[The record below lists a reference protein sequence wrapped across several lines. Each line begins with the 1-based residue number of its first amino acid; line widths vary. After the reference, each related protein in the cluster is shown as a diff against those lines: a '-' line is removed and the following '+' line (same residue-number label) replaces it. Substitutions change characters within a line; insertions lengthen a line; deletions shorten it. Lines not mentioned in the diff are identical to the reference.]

1 MADNTN
7 TPDEKLRGS
16 IATKILMYGTIA
28 LGVVAVTLII
38 GALAVGTDKDKSIA
52 IVANVFN
59 ALLPVIATWVG
70 TVIAFYFGKENFAA
84 ASKSVQDMVT
94 AMTSDQKLKSISAKD
109 KNAIIPVSDIK
120 YYKYT
125 TEAEIAALKLSEVMK
140 FMNMN
145 AVMRLPF
152 IDSSNVVKYCIHRS
166 IFDKYI
172 ALIAFN
178 SPDLKITDLTFG
190 DFLKSTLDDIHVYVN
205 SSVEYVKEEST
216 LYDVKL
222 IMDNNSYCE
231 DVFLTKNGKKEEP
244 VMGWITNDKILENT
258 KV

>member
-1 MADNTN
+1 MATNTN
-7 TPDEKLRGS
+7 NPDESLRGS
-16 IATKILMYGTIA
+16 IATKILLYGTIA
-28 LGVVAVTLII
+28 LGAVALTLII
-38 GALAVGTDKDKSIA
+38 GAFAVGTDRDKSIA

-84 ASKSVQDMVT
+84 ANKSVQDMVT

-109 KNAIIPVSDIK
+109 KNAIIQVSDIK

-125 TEAEIAALKLSEVMK
+125 TEAEVAATKLSEVMK
-140 FMNMN
+140 FMNAN
-145 AVMRLPF
+145 SVMRLPF
-152 IDSSNVVKYCIHRS
+152 MDSNNVVKYCVHRS
-166 IFDKYI
+166 VFDKYI
-172 ALIAFN
+172 SMIAFN
-178 SPDLKITDLTFG
+178 HPDTKITDLTFS
-190 DFLKSTLDDIHVYVN
+190 DFLKSTIDDIQAYVT
-205 SSVEYVKEEST
+205 SSVEYVKEEAT

-222 IMDNNSYCE
+222 IMDNNRYCE

-244 VMGWITNDKILENT
+244 ILGWITNDKILENI

>member
-1 MADNTN
+1 MADNST

-16 IATKILMYGTIA
+16 IATKILLYGTIA

-38 GALAVGTDKDKSIA
+38 GALAVGSDKDKSIA

-125 TEAEIAALKLSEVMK
+125 TEAEIAAIKLSEVVK
-140 FMNMN
+140 FMNTN

-152 IDSSNVVKYCIHRS
+152 MDSANVLRYCVHRS

-172 ALIAFN
+172 STIALNNTDA
-178 SPDLKITDLTFG
+178 KIGDLTFG
-190 DFLKSTLDDIHVYVN
+190 DFLKSTIDEVHQYVT
-205 SSVEYVKEEST
+205 SSVEFVKEEST

-222 IMDNNSYCE
+222 IMDNNHYCE
-231 DVFLTKNGKKEEP
+231 DVFLTKNGKKEEAI
-244 VMGWITNDKILENT
+244 MGWITNDKILENT